1 MAPGDVRRA
10 AVLGKPISHSLS
22 PALHRAAYRVL
33 GLNWTY
39 DAIEMDAAGLP
50 AFVAGLDAGWAGLS
64 LTMPCKTAVIPLID
78 SISELAGLVGTVNT
92 VLPRHG
98 RLVGEN
104 TDIYGIVQAIGEL
117 QAGTQS
123 TYPRGV
129 PSPVAEGS
137 AGASVGQAGFPG
149 SQTPGSALGLSSTTE
164 TSGSASHT
172 HGLSGERALLLG
184 AGATARSALA
194 ALAQMGVSQVG
205 VSARRPRAAADLEP
219 LASQLGLAIVPQLWL
234 AATPGGGG
242 AWDELLGWL
251 GGGGVISTLPA
262 AAWSALPTIPATLG
276 PVGWL
281 LDVSYAPD
289 PPPLVT
295 AWRQAGGVAASGLTM
310 LLWQAVE
317 QVRLMTGRTVD
328 AGVVAAMRAA
338 LPS

>member
-22 PALHRAAYRVL
+22 PALHRAAYRAL
-33 GLNWTY
+33 GLDWTY
-39 DAIEMDAAGLP
+39 DAIELDAAGLP
-50 AFVAGLDAGWAGLS
+50 AFVAGLDATWAGLS
-64 LTMPCKTAVIPLID
+64 LTMPCKTAVIPLLD

-104 TDIYGIVQAIGEL
+104 TDIYGMVQAICEL
-117 QAGTQS
+117 QAGTQPS
-123 TYPRGV
+123 FPRGV
-129 PSPVAEGS
+129 PGPVAERS
-137 AGASVGQAGFPG
+137 SGASVGHAAFPG
-149 SQTPGSALGLSSTTE
+149 SQTPASVLSLARITATTSP
-164 TSGSASHT
+164 TGQA
-172 HGLSGERALLLG
+172 HGPIGERALLLG
-184 AGATARSALA
+184 GGATARSALA

-205 VSARRPRAAADLEP
+205 VSARRPQAAAGLEP

-234 AATPGGGG
+234 AATPGGGR
-242 AWDELLGWL
+242 AWGELLGWL
-251 GGGGVISTLPA
+251 RGGGVISTLPA
-262 AAWSALPTIPATLG
+262 AAWSALPTVPATLG

-295 AWRQAGGVAASGLTM
+295 AWREAGGVAASGLTM